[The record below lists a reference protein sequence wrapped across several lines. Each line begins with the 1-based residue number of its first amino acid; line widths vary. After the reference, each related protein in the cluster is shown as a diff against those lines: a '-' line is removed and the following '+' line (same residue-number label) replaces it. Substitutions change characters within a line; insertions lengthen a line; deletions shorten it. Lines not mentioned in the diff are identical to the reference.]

1 MFLRLT
7 YWSGGWGLV
16 YWDWGEGEGW
26 GGGSWKDCAAAPCNS
41 HWFRVYSRQ
50 MCEGALKSED
60 PCQSTHT
67 QVQMQYIYIH
77 EREMNMH

>member
-7 YWSGGWGLV
+7 YWSGGTGMWYIGIGGRV
-16 YWDWGEGEGW
+16 
-26 GGGSWKDCAAAPCNS
+26 GGSWKDCAAAPCNS